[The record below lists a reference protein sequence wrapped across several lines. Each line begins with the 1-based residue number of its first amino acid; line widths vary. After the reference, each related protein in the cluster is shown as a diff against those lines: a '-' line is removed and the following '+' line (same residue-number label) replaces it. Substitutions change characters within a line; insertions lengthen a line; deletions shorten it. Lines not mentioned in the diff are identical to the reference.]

1 MAAGSSVIN
10 VAILGDAKGFKRAV
24 GEASTKLGAFGSR
37 VGSIST
43 SVAKGFG
50 VMGAAAGGFAIVGG
64 KHFFNVGE
72 ELVSLDQ
79 KINTVFSGQSLNQVT
94 GWADDVAAR
103 MGLTSTQAQGL
114 AANTGDLL
122 KPMGFTADEAA
133 SMSTEIVGLSG
144 ALSEWSLGQ
153 RSVEETSE
161 ILTKALLGERD
172 ALGAFGIDIKQAQVD
187 QRAFTIAQLDG
198 RDAINAQ
205 DKALATQ
212 QLILEQTTDA
222 QAAYAAG
229 GNKLTAAQNRL
240 KAAFGEIQ
248 ERIARKLLPVF
259 ARLADIAV
267 ELIDVF
273 NKDGLGGVI
282 SEVQLRI
289 QRAWPAIRTQLG
301 VWARGFVEWLEDVGP
316 PLFTAL
322 GEFLLDLGNWLKD
335 DALPVIGTK
344 LGEWASAF
352 VDWVADVTPPLLEK
366 LGELLGDLGGWMID
380 TALPTI
386 AEKLGEWGSA
396 FADWVADV
404 TPPLL
409 AELVDMLVAVG
420 QWMIDTGVPTL
431 TEVAKRWTGALIN
444 WVIDVAPGV
453 TRKLVD
459 MIVEVGQWM
468 INSGLPLLV
477 QTSMRWTEALVNW
490 VLDVGPELLKELKQL
505 WMDVNTKLMQW
516 SREFGPNIIRSIID
530 GITSAPG
537 SIPQAIMGAVR
548 GQGSLG
554 GLVGYGQSLF
564 QKPVGPAVLPGASG
578 GPRAAGGPV
587 LGNVPYLVGES
598 GPEMFVPTGAG
609 TIVNNARLGA
619 MGGGGGMNIT
629 VNMPAGSNGDDV
641 VKALQDYVRRRGAI
655 PVPVGT
661 ARY

>member
-1 MAAGSSVIN
+1 MATGESVIN
-10 VAILGDAKGFKRAV
+10 IAILGDARKFKKAI
-24 GEASTKLGAFGSR
+24 GEANTKLGAFGSR

-64 KHFFNVGE
+64 KHFFDVGQ

-79 KINTVFSGQSLNQVT
+79 KINTVFSGQSLDQVT

-103 MGLTSTQAQGL
+103 MGLTSTQAAGL
-114 AANTGDLL
+114 AANAGDLL

-133 SMSTEIVGLSG
+133 SMSTEIIGLSG
-144 ALSEWSLGQ
+144 ALSEWSGGQ
-153 RSVEETSE
+153 RSVEETAE
-161 ILTKALLGERD
+161 ILSKALLGERD
-172 ALGAFGIDIKQAQVD
+172 SLKSLGISINQAEVD
-187 QRAFTIAQLDG
+187 QRAMTIAVEAG
-198 RDAINAQ
+198 RDAITEQ

-212 QLILEQTTDA
+212 QLVLEKSTDA
-222 QAAYAAG
+222 QEAYAAG

-273 NKDGLGGVI
+273 DKDGLGGVI
-282 SEVQLRI
+282 SEVHLRI
-289 QRAWPAIRTQLG
+289 QRAWPAIKTQLG

-322 GEFLLDLGNWLKD
+322 GEFLLDFGNWFKD

-352 VDWVADVTPPLLEK
+352 VGWVADVTPGLLEK
-366 LGELLGDLGGWMID
+366 LGELLGDLGGWLID

-386 AEKLGEWGSA
+386 VEKLGEWGSA
-396 FADWVADV
+396 FAGWIADV

-409 AELVDMLVAVG
+409 AELVNMLVDVG
-420 QWMIDTGVPTL
+420 KWMIETGLPTL
-431 TEVAKRWTGALIN
+431 AELAARWTGALIN

-459 MIVEVGQWM
+459 MLVEVGKWM
-468 INSGLPLLV
+468 IMTAHPTLIA
-477 QTSMRWTEALVNW
+477 TAARWTKALVDW
-490 VLDVGPELLKELKQL
+490 ALDIAPELLKELKQL
-505 WMDVNTKLMQW
+505 WMDVNTKLMEW

-530 GITSAPG
+530 GIKNAPG
-537 SIPQAIMGAVR
+537 SIPQAIFEAV
-548 GQGSLG
+548 SPSAG
-554 GLVGYGQSLF
+554 GIRNWISGKVQT
-564 QKPVGPAVLPGASG
+564 PVGPIGLPGASG

-609 TIVNNARLGA
+609 TIVNNARLGG

>member
-1 MAAGSSVIN
+1 MATGESVIN
-10 VAILGDAKGFKRAV
+10 IAILGDARKFKKAI
-24 GEASTKLGAFGSR
+24 GEANTKLGAFGSR

-64 KHFFNVGE
+64 KHFFDVGQ

-79 KINTVFSGQSLNQVT
+79 KINTVFSGQSLDQVT

-103 MGLTSTQAQGL
+103 MGLTSTQAAGL
-114 AANTGDLL
+114 AANAGDLL

-133 SMSTEIVGLSG
+133 SMSTEIIGLSG
-144 ALSEWSLGQ
+144 ALSEWSGGQ
-153 RSVEETSE
+153 RSVEETAE
-161 ILTKALLGERD
+161 ILSKALLGERD
-172 ALGAFGIDIKQAQVD
+172 SLKSLGISINQAEVD
-187 QRAFTIAQLDG
+187 QRAMTIAVEAG
-198 RDAINAQ
+198 RDAITEQ

-212 QLILEQTTDA
+212 QL
-222 QAAYAAG
+222 
-229 GNKLTAAQNRL
+229 
-240 KAAFGEIQ
+240 Q

-273 NKDGLGGVI
+273 DKDGLGGVI
-282 SEVQLRI
+282 SEVHLRI
-289 QRAWPAIRTQLG
+289 QRAWPAIKTQLG

-322 GEFLLDLGNWLKD
+322 GEFLLDLGNWFKD

-352 VDWVADVTPPLLEK
+352 VGWVVDVTPGLLEK
-366 LGELLGDLGGWMID
+366 LGELLGDLGGWLID

-386 AEKLGEWGSA
+386 VEKLGEWGSA
-396 FADWVADV
+396 FAGWVADV

-409 AELVDMLVAVG
+409 AELVNMLVDVG
-420 QWMIDTGVPTL
+420 KWMIETGLPTL
-431 TEVAKRWTGALIN
+431 AELAARWTGALIN

-459 MIVEVGQWM
+459 MLVEVGKWM
-468 INSGLPLLV
+468 IMTAHPTLIA
-477 QTSMRWTEALVNW
+477 TAARWTKALVDW
-490 VLDVGPELLKELKQL
+490 ALDIAPELLKELKQL
-505 WMDVNTKLMQW
+505 WMDVNTKLMEW

-530 GITSAPG
+530 GIKNAPG
-537 SIPQAIMGAVR
+537 SIPQAIFEAV
-548 GQGSLG
+548 SPSAG
-554 GLVGYGQSLF
+554 GIRNWISGKVQT
-564 QKPVGPAVLPGASG
+564 PVGPISLPGASG

-598 GPEMFVPTGAG
+598 GPERPLFGRRVRSRNVRADRVGHD
-609 TIVNNARLGA
+609 RQQR
-619 MGGGGGMNIT
+619 
-629 VNMPAGSNGDDV
+629 PAGRYG
-641 VKALQDYVRRRGAI
+641 RRRYERHCQHAG
-655 PVPVGT
+655 
-661 ARY
+661 R

>member
-24 GEASTKLGAFGSR
+24 GEAGDKLGRFGTR
-37 VGSIST
+37 VGRVST

-64 KHFFNVGE
+64 KHFFDVGE

-103 MGLTSTQAQGL
+103 MGLTSTQAAGL
-114 AANTGDLL
+114 AANAGDLL

-133 SMSTEIVGLSG
+133 SMSTEIIGLSG
-144 ALSEWSLGQ
+144 ALSEWSGGQ
-153 RSVEETSE
+153 RSVEETAE
-161 ILTKALLGERD
+161 ILSKALLGERD
-172 ALGAFGIDIKQAQVD
+172 SLKSLGISINQAEVD
-187 QRAFTIAQLDG
+187 QRAMTIAVEAG
-198 RDAINAQ
+198 RDAINEQ

-212 QLILEQTTDA
+212 QLILEKSTDA
-222 QAAYAAG
+222 QEAYAAG

-273 NKDGLGGVI
+273 DKDGLGGVI
-282 SEVQLRI
+282 SDVQLRI

-301 VWARGFVEWLEDVGP
+301 VWARGFVAWLEDVGP
-316 PLFTAL
+316 PLFAAL
-322 GEFLLDLGNWLKD
+322 GDFLLNFGKWFKD
-335 DALPVIGTK
+335 DALPVI
-344 LGEWASAF
+344 
-352 VDWVADVTPPLLEK
+352 VEK
-366 LGELLGDLGGWMID
+366 LGD
-380 TALPTI
+380 
-386 AEKLGEWGSA
+386 WGSA
-396 FADWVADV
+396 FVGWVAEV

-409 AELVDMLVAVG
+409 AKLVDLLVDVGRWMLN
-420 QWMIDTGVPTL
+420 TGLPTL
-431 TEVAKRWTGALIN
+431 GALAARWGSALIN
-444 WVIDVAPGV
+444 WVIDVTPGLL
-453 TRKLVD
+453 RKLVD
-459 MIVEVGQWM
+459 MIVDVGKWM

-490 VLDVGPELLKELKQL
+490 ALDVGPELLKELKQI

-554 GLVGYGQSLF
+554 GIIGYGQSLF
-564 QKPVGPAVLPGASG
+564 QKPVGPAFGPGASG

-598 GPEMFVPTGAG
+598 GPEMFVPTGSG
-609 TIVNNARLGA
+609 TIVNNARLGG
-619 MGGGGGMNIT
+619 MGGGGMNVT

-641 VKALQDYVRRRGAI
+641 VRALQDYVRRRGAI

>member
-24 GEASTKLGAFGSR
+24 GEAGNKLGQFGTR
-37 VGSIST
+37 VGRVST

-64 KHFFNVGE
+64 KHFFNVGQ

-103 MGLTSTQAQGL
+103 MGLTSTQAAGL
-114 AANTGDLL
+114 AANAGDLL

-133 SMSTEIVGLSG
+133 SMSTEIIGLSG
-144 ALSEWSLGQ
+144 ALSEWSGGQ
-153 RSVEETSE
+153 RSVEETAE
-161 ILTKALLGERD
+161 ILSKALLGERD
-172 ALGAFGIDIKQAQVD
+172 SLKSLGISINQAEVD
-187 QRAFTIAQLDG
+187 QRAMTIAVEAG
-198 RDAINAQ
+198 RDAINEQ

-212 QLILEQTTDA
+212 QLILEKSTDA
-222 QAAYAAG
+222 QEAYAAG

-259 ARLADIAV
+259 ARMADIAV

-273 NKDGLGGVI
+273 DKDGLGGVI
-282 SEVQLRI
+282 SDVHLRI

-301 VWARGFVEWLEDVGP
+301 VWARGFVAWLQDVGP
-316 PLFTAL
+316 PLFAAL
-322 GEFLLDLGNWLKD
+322 GQFLLDFGKWFKD
-335 DALPVIGTK
+335 DALPVI
-344 LGEWASAF
+344 
-352 VDWVADVTPPLLEK
+352 VEK
-366 LGELLGDLGGWMID
+366 LGD
-380 TALPTI
+380 
-386 AEKLGEWGSA
+386 WGSA
-396 FADWVADV
+396 FVGWVAEV

-409 AELVDMLVAVG
+409 AKLVDLLVDVG
-420 QWMIDTGVPTL
+420 QWMINTGLPTL
-431 TEVAKRWTGALIN
+431 GALAARWGSALIE
-444 WVIDVAPGV
+444 WVIDVAPGAI
-453 TRKLVD
+453 RNLVD
-459 MIVEVGQWM
+459 AIVEIGKWM

-490 VLDVGPELLKELKQL
+490 ALDVGPELLKELKLL

-516 SREFGPNIIRSIID
+516 SREFGPNIIRSIVE
-530 GITSAPG
+530 GIATAPVT
-537 SIPQAIMGAVR
+537 IPLAIISAVR
-548 GQGSLG
+548 GEGSLG
-554 GLVGYGQSLF
+554 GFVGYGQSLF
-564 QKPVGPAVLPGASG
+564 QRPVGPAFGPGQPG

-598 GPEMFVPTGAG
+598 GPEMFVPTGSG
-609 TIVNNARLGA
+609 TIVNNARLGG
-619 MGGGGGMNIT
+619 MGGGGMNVT

-641 VKALQDYVRRRGAI
+641 VRALQDYVRRRGAI